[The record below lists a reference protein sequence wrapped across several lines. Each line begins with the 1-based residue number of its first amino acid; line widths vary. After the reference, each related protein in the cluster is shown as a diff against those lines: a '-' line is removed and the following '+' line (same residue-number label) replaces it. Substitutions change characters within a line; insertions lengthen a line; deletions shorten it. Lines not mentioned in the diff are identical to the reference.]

1 MHNTLPKP
9 EHGPAA
15 GAPPRDREYDCIV
28 LGAGGVGSGAL
39 YHLARR
45 GARALGLDR
54 FPPPHDRGSSHGET
68 RIIRLAYFE
77 HADYV
82 PLLRR
87 AYELWKELEEET
99 GKELYLET
107 GLLQVGPPGGAVV
120 PGLRR
125 AASGHGLELEEL
137 GAGEVE
143 ARFAGFRVPPSM
155 VGMFERRAG
164 ALRVEECVRAHLDA
178 ARRRGAELRIEEA
191 RGFRFAGG
199 GVEVETEGGLHR
211 ARSLIVAPGAWA
223 PGVLRDLGLRLQV
236 RRKALL
242 WYEAEAGA
250 YRAEH
255 GSPAF
260 LYEMPAGIFYGF
272 PDFGGGV
279 KVGEHTGG
287 EAVAD
292 PLSVDRGLR
301 REEREIVESFLAA
314 QLPRVTPRLHK
325 HVVCLYTMTPD
336 EHFVVDRHPRHPQ
349 VAFAAGLSGHG
360 FKFTSVLGEALAD
373 LALDGKTRLPIG
385 FLSCRRKGLS

>member
-1 MHNTLPKP
+1 
-9 EHGPAA
+9 
-15 GAPPRDREYDCIV
+15 
-28 LGAGGVGSGAL
+28 
-39 YHLARR
+39 
-45 GARALGLDR
+45 
-54 FPPPHDRGSSHGET
+54 
-68 RIIRLAYFE
+68 
-77 HADYV
+77 
-82 PLLRR
+82 
-87 AYELWKELEEET
+87 
-99 GKELYLET
+99 
-107 GLLQVGPPGGAVV
+107 
-120 PGLRR
+120 
-125 AASGHGLELEEL
+125 
-137 GAGEVE
+137 
-143 ARFAGFRVPPSM
+143 
-155 VGMFERRAG
+155 
-164 ALRVEECVRAHLDA
+164 
-178 ARRRGAELRIEEA
+178 
-191 RGFRFAGG
+191 
-199 GVEVETEGGLHR
+199 
-211 ARSLIVAPGAWA
+211 
-223 PGVLRDLGLRLQV
+223 V